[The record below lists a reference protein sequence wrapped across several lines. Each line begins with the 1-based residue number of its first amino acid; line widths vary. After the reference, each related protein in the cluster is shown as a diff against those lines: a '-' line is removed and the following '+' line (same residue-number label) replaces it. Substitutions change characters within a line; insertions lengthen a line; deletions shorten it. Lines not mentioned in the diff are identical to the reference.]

1 MYWKYV
7 VTFFATH
14 FVILLILLISRRVPH
29 FLHDSLAVTHRNKM
43 LLPYLP
49 EICYV
54 LLNVRSGVLKD
65 VMNLM
70 HVLRNHAAFTQS
82 NSQDQTS
89 DTEEAHK
96 SFPLNSTTFNT
107 FSMQPLMQH
116 YCTWAAN

>member
-1 MYWKYV
+1 M
-7 VTFFATH
+7 
-14 FVILLILLISRRVPH
+14 PH
-29 FLHDSLAVTHRNKM
+29 FLHDSLAVTHRNEM

-49 EICYV
+49 EICCV

-70 HVLRNHAAFTQS
+70 HVLRNYAAFTQS
-82 NSQDQTS
+82 NTQDQTS